1 MWRSKARSILLRC
14 SIQSSSASIQN
25 KVLQSKSLTT
35 LIESSS
41 FHFSRLIS
49 LSSQNPRFY
58 SNDSNVNQD
67 DEVNVFDETPP
78 LISPESLDPFSVS
91 DENDSQI
98 ETSNFENPN
107 FVSQSNDTDTTSSE
121 SEVELVVDEQI
132 EVVDVEKLESV
143 LQFFRGVSSLDGSIE
158 ESLEKMNLDVN
169 EEFGLKLIQTP
180 NINGHHLISF
190 VRWASQKDG
199 SFMTSR
205 IVDALVKAIGDGLRP
220 IEKKEVYSLWD
231 LIKEIGEKREVVL
244 NTEILNGLIASLYM
258 LGRGKAAKEVFDKF
272 EEFGCDPDG
281 NTYYFTVE
289 ALCNRKIF
297 DGAWVVCDK
306 MLNSGKLPDE
316 MKIGKM
322 IVSLCKGYRAKDAH
336 MVYLMAKEKNKCLPM
351 WSVNFLING
360 LCRKS
365 ETVKLAREVLQG
377 LSGDSRKLATKC
389 FNFAV
394 RALCQYKDIEG
405 AKELLFEMIKEGPAP
420 GHPVFN
426 SVITAL
432 SKSGELEEAL
442 KLVKVMES
450 RKLRPNIYTYTVIIN
465 GYVKGGQMDEA
476 IKILEQAKKT
486 HRKLTSDPYHILIR
500 GYCQLE
506 ETDKALNLLT
516 EMKESGI
523 VADENDYKDV
533 IRSLCLNTLDWET
546 AEKLLEEMKEN
557 GMCLSGNSQGLIK
570 AVKELQKEESE
581 APQESIAA

>member
-14 SIQSSSASIQN
+14 SIESSSASIQN

-35 LIESSS
+35 IIQSPPL
-41 FHFSRLIS
+41 HFSRLLS
-49 LSSQNPRFY
+49 LSTQNPRFY

-67 DEVNVFDETPP
+67 DEINVFDETPP

-98 ETSNFENPN
+98 ETPNFENPS
-107 FVSQSNDTDTTSSE
+107 FVSQSNDTDSTSSE

-132 EVVDVEKLESV
+132 EAIDVEKLESV
-143 LQFFRGVSSLDGSIE
+143 LQFFRSVSSKDGSIE

-169 EEFGLKLIQTP
+169 EEFGLKLIRTP
-180 NINGHHLISF
+180 NVDGHHLISF
-190 VRWASQKDG
+190 VRWAWKKNE

-205 IVDALVKAIGDGLRP
+205 TVDALVKAIGDGLRP

-281 NTYYFTVE
+281 NSYYFTVE

-322 IVSLCKGYRAKDAH
+322 IVSLCKGYRVKDAH

-365 ETVKLAREVLQG
+365 ETVKLARKVLQG

-389 FNFAV
+389 FSFAV

-476 IKILEQAKKT
+476 LKILEQAKKT
-486 HRKLTSDPYHILIR
+486 HRELTSDPYHILIR

-570 AVKELQKEESE
+570 AVRELQKEESE